1 MRARTRLLAIGG
13 VMALTVGGGTAF
25 AAMAGGPV
33 SNGVVQGCYD
43 SGGNLKVLLP
53 GETSCPKGYTA
64 LDWNQ
69 TGSAGATGPSGPGG
83 PAGATGPQGPQGVA
97 GADGATGATG
107 ATGPAGPQGPPGP
120 TVTVTATPTPT
131 PTPTP
136 TSTLVASPAG
146 TACGGGSVQ
155 LVPGVH
161 GDSLSKSGVSVGSSY
176 AWYQVTTSTSLSMT
190 ATLVGDTLGGSV
202 PAASNDVMDVSTD
215 CAGDNLTTAATG
227 FTGMDAEG
235 IYFIK
240 VYEGSGGTDGGF
252 TLTVSD

>member
-1 MRARTRLLAIGG
+1 VI
-13 VMALTVGGGTAF
+13 ALTVGGGTAF
-25 AAMAGGPV
+25 ATIAGGPV
-33 SNGVVQGCYD
+33 SGGVVQGCYD

-69 TGSAGATGPSGPGG
+69 TGSAGATGPSGPAG

-97 GADGATGATG
+97 GADGATG

-120 TVTVTATPTPT
+120 TVTVTATPTT
-131 PTPTP
+131 TPTP

-155 LVPGVH
+155 VEPGAH
-161 GDSLSKSGVSVGSSY
+161 GNSLSKTGVSVGDSY
-176 AWYQVTTSTSLSMT
+176 AWYEVTTSTSLSMT

-202 PAASNDVMDVSTD
+202 PAASNDVMNVSTD
-215 CAGDNLTTAATG
+215 CNADNLTTAATT